1 MKKALFSIVI
11 LNAAIVCWNWLL
23 ESRSLM
29 SVIGFFAMFL
39 AGVHFMPVEKG
50 ENE

>member
-11 LNAAIVCWNWLL
+11 LIVAIVCWNWLL

-39 AGVHFMPVEKG
+39 AGVHFMPVEKS
-50 ENE
+50 EE